1 MVLKAVR
8 NLVKP
13 TPIAK
18 RNQTKDLSINSLN
31 PQIENPNQ
39 FPTLSMVVKES
50 TYFKYNLIFK

>member
-1 MVLKAVR
+1 MR

-39 FPTLSMVVKES
+39 FPILSMVVKES